1 MKTFPYVIAGDPV
14 TVKVPENLD
23 DLEEF
28 KRWVVEA
35 NKRGPIALDTE
46 TTGLDI
52 YSPTY
57 RLRTV
62 QFGDRHTGWVILW
75 ELGGYFQHYARRA
88 LDFITKFQIH
98 NAPFDWAVID
108 RHASGDGFNG
118 SIEAMAPKTIDTR
131 LKAGLVDPRQPQEGG
146 RGTALKPLMAWYV
159 DPKAPDTQGD
169 LTAVFR
175 SLKLTK
181 ATGWAGIDLWHPT
194 YLLYAGL
201 DPIFAARLDS
211 CLDRELDM
219 LEVRPR
225 LIQYEHEIARICA
238 IMQRTG
244 MVLDVPYTKGLDA
257 QLAEEAAVFEAKAL
271 RYGVTNVNA
280 PAQLRE
286 ALAGMGE
293 EWQPDELTATG
304 ALKVDKAVL
313 HRFADLDFQS
323 GERMNTRKPN
333 PLAEAIIK
341 SKRAG
346 KWRSAY
352 TGTFLETMDSDGR
365 IHPFINSMQAR
376 TGRMSVTRPALQTL
390 PSGDYMIRRA
400 LMAEEGHVMVSTDFS
415 AVEMRVLAALADV
428 KRMKHGFQNANAYPK
443 DEYPNG
449 FDIHMYT
456 ARLVKGPGATK
467 ADRKMFKGAGFGKV
481 YGGGYKG
488 VARQTGADPEDMRR
502 TFAEYD
508 RVFPE
513 IKRMSNRWQRE
524 AHETGMV
531 HLSVTGRRL
540 PLDRERMYAVVNYAC
555 QSVARDCL
563 GQSLITLEERGML
576 PYLRLPIHDEVLA
589 SVPKAEAT
597 DIAATIQECMTFD
610 LFGVP
615 ITAEAEIGKRS
626 WGSLYGADV

>member
-1 MKTFPYVIAGDPV
+1 MKTFAYVIAGDPV
-14 TVKVPENLD
+14 EVKVPENLD

-28 KRWVVEA
+28 KRWVTEA
-35 NKRGPIALDTE
+35 NRRGPIALDTE

-52 YSPTY
+52 YSPSY

-62 QFGDRHTGWVILW
+62 QFGDRRTGWVILW

-88 LDFITKFQIH
+88 LEFITKFQIH

-108 RHASGDGFNG
+108 RHASGDGFDG

-146 RGTALKPLMAWYV
+146 RGTALKPLMAYYV
-159 DPKAPDTQGD
+159 DPAAPDTQGD

-211 CLDRELDM
+211 CLDTELHN
-219 LEVRPR
+219 LSVRPR
-225 LIQYEHEIARICA
+225 LIEYEHEIARICA
-238 IMQRTG
+238 IMQRKG
-244 MVLDVPYTKGLDA
+244 MVLDVPYTEKLDA

-271 RYGVTNVNA
+271 RYGVSNVNA

-293 EWQPDELTATG
+293 EWSPEEVTATG

-313 HRFADLDFQS
+313 HRFADLDQNS
-323 GERMNTRKPN
+323 GQRLNKRKPN

-352 TGTFLETMDSDGR
+352 TQTFLETMDSEGR
-365 IHPFINSMQAR
+365 VHAFINSMQAR
-376 TGRMSVTRPALQTL
+376 TSRMSVTRPALQTL
-390 PSGDYMIRRA
+390 PSGDHMIRRA
-400 LMAEEGHVMVSTDFS
+400 LLAEEGHVMISTDFA
-415 AVEMRVLAALADV
+415 AVELRVLAALADV
-428 KRMKHGFQNANAYPK
+428 KNMKRAIKAGEDLHSF
-443 DEYPNG
+443 
-449 FDIHMYT
+449 T
-456 ARLVKGPGATK
+456 ARMVFGEDFTAKHRKISKGIA
-467 ADRKMFKGAGFGKV
+467 FGKV
-481 YGGGYKG
+481 YGGG
-488 VARQTGADPEDMRR
+488 AATISRQTGAPVEDVR
-502 TFAEYD
+502 TAMAAYD
-508 RVFPE
+508 RVYPE
-513 IKRMSNRWQRE
+513 VKRMSNRWQRE
-524 AHETGMV
+524 AYETGMV

-540 PLDRERMYAVVNYAC
+540 PLDRDRMYAVVNYAC

-563 GQSLITLEERGML
+563 GQSLITLEDKGML

-589 SVPKAEAT
+589 SAPAAEAT
-597 DIAATIQECMTFD
+597 EIARTIQDCMTFD

-615 ITAEAEIGKRS
+615 IEAEAEVGKRS
-626 WGSLYGADV
+626 WGSLYGAAA

>member
-1 MKTFPYVIAGDPV
+1 MKTFPYAIAGDPV

-52 YSPTY
+52 YSPGY

-88 LDFITKFQIH
+88 LEFITKFQIH

-108 RHASGDGFNG
+108 RHASGDGFDG

-201 DPIFAARLDS
+201 DPIFAARLDT

-238 IMQRTG
+238 IMQRRG
-244 MVLDVPYTKGLDA
+244 MVLDIPYTKALDA
-257 QLAEEAAVFEAKAL
+257 RLADEALTYEAACL

-286 ALAGMGE
+286 ALKGMGE
-293 EWQPDELTATG
+293 EWAPEEVTATG

-313 HRFADLDFQS
+313 HRFADLDQ
-323 GERMNTRKPN
+323 NTGQRLNKRKPN

-352 TGTFLETMDSDGR
+352 TGTFLDVVDSDGR
-365 IHPFINSMQAR
+365 VHPFVNSMQAR

-390 PSGDYMIRRA
+390 PSGDSMIRRC
-400 LMAEEGHVMVSTDFS
+400 LLAEEGEVMISTDFA
-415 AVEMRVLAALADV
+415 AVELRVLAALADV
-428 KRMKHGFQNANAYPK
+428 KRMKEAIRSGEDLHSF
-443 DEYPNG
+443 
-449 FDIHMYT
+449 T
-456 ARLVKGPGATK
+456 ARLVFGEGFTPKHRKISKGIA
-467 ADRKMFKGAGFGKV
+467 FGKV
-481 YGGGYKG
+481 YGGG
-488 VARQTGADPEDMRR
+488 AATISRQTGAPIDDVKTAM
-502 TFAEYD
+502 AAYD
-508 RVFPE
+508 RVYPE
-513 IKRMSNRWQRE
+513 VRRMSNRWQRE
-524 AHETGMV
+524 AYETGMV
-531 HLSVTGRRL
+531 HVSVTGRRL
-540 PLDRERMYAVVNYAC
+540 PLDRERTYAVVNYAC
-555 QSVARDCL
+555 QSAARDCL
-563 GQSLITLEERGML
+563 GQSLINLEAAGML

-589 SVPKAEAT
+589 SAPERDAK
-597 DIAATIQECMTFD
+597 DIARTIEQCMTFD

-615 ITAEAEIGKRS
+615 IEAEAEVGKRS